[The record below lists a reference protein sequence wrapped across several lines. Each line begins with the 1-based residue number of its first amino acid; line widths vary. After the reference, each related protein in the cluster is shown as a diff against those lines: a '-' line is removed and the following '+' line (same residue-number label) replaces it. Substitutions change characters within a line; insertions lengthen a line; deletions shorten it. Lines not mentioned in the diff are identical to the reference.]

1 MKRLI
6 LLIVVLAV
14 AGFAAWKIFGKKE
27 EEPRE
32 EKPKPLSMG
41 TKSGAFNESFEQML
55 AAYFEVKDALVESD
69 TLKVNKAATSLS
81 RASEGLKVNEISGDT
96 SGVIKETALSFSGT
110 ITGSAQAL
118 AAESTLENKRKEF
131 EMISDALWS
140 LARTVKYEGPKVY
153 YQFCPM
159 AFENKG
165 AYWMSRE
172 AKIRNPYF
180 GDKMLSCGS
189 TQDSLEYKNQ

>member
-1 MKRLI
+1 MRKLI
-6 LLIVVLAV
+6 LLLVVLAV
-14 AGFAAWKIFGKKE
+14 AGFAAWKIFDKKE
-27 EEPRE
+27 DGPRA

-41 TKSGAFNESFEQML
+41 TKSGAFNESFDLML
-55 AAYFEVKDALVESD
+55 SAYFEVKDALVASD
-69 TLKVNKAATSLS
+69 TVKANAGALKLS
-81 RASEGLKVNEISGDT
+81 TASEGLKVDEISGDS
-96 SGVIKETALSFSGT
+96 SGVIRETALSFSGT

-118 AAESTLENKRKEF
+118 AGESTLENKRKEF

-140 LARTVKYEGPKVY
+140 LTRTVKYEGPKVY

-172 AKIRNPYF
+172 ANIRNPYF
-180 GDKMLSCGS
+180 GDKMLTCGS